1 MSLAPSLEVNFD
13 GEGLS
18 DTTLTVTDS
27 EGVAH
32 LHKIKPGSEVVFDL
46 KFTGVDLSPAKYEV
60 RVEFRDTNEQG
71 ARLMVGNFPAQADDD
86 IVITKDPT
94 SSDNER
100 IRLKAA
106 ASATANLDNRSGAWG
121 IAIADTTADWQD
133 TWVRGIWQTEP
144 RPVKGLIDL
153 T

>member
-13 GEGLS
+13 GKGLS

-86 IVITKDPT
+86 IVITKNPT